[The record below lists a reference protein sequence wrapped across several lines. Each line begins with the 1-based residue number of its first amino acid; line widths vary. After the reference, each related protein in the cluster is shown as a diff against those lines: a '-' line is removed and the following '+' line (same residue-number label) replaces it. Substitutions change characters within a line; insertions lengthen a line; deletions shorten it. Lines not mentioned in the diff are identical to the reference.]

1 VKKTQTTHSV
11 GFEITATLEDKIL
24 FTGGGGGGGGGEGE
38 LAYERG
44 GNS

>member
-24 FTGGGGGGGGGEGE
+24 FTGAGGGEEGK
-38 LAYERG
+38 LACERG